1 MINGTFTVFAKPI
14 GANCLEEIL
23 WIETT
28 DAKLAQTAINGAP
41 SRGYEITRVYK
52 PTTQLDAPDFRK
64 ALNI

>member
-1 MINGTFTVFAKPI
+1 MTNGTFTVFAKPI
-14 GANCLEEIL
+14 GANAIEEIL

-52 PTTQLDAPDFRK
+52 PTTQLNAPDFRK